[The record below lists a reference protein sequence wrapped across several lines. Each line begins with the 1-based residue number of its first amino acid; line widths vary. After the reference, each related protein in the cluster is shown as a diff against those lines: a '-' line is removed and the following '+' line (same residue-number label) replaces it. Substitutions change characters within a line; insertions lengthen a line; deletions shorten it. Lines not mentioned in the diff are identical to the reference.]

1 MSDLPSREEL
11 ETSDKEVWTHAL
23 EVASQHFAMDLITA
37 GVLDHIRHLIVSGRL
52 VDREAIDYE
61 AAYDRLDV
69 ILARPE
75 PVTADT
81 IMGNL
86 NSIVDAALGEET

>member
-1 MSDLPSREEL
+1 MSDLRSRY
-11 ETSDKEVWTHAL
+11 VQ
-23 EVASQHFAMDLITA
+23 VRITA
-37 GVLDHIRHLIVSGRL
+37 RRIDQAPTRTIVEFSDGTTHPVPDDDVIQPGRL

-61 AAYDRLDV
+61 AAYDRLDA